1 VPPSSS
7 QVQDTALS
15 RRRTRVQIPPGV
27 FKNTMGKEK
36 LLSEEY
42 KAEDI
47 KAITGLEHVR
57 IRPSMYI
64 GDVGERGLHHLIWEI
79 LDNAVD
85 EHMAGYADRISITI
99 HEDNSITIEDNG
111 RGIPVD
117 IHPEMGIP
125 AVQMVFTILGAGGK
139 FDKKAYKYSGGLHG
153 VGASVVNALSEWL
166 VVEVYRD
173 GKIYKQEYLR
183 GEPVGEV
190 QVIGSTTKRGT
201 KITFKP
207 DPEIFETT
215 KIKFDIVEKRVREL
229 AYLNPE
235 CKFFL
240 KDERSGREVFYHFTK
255 GIEELVSYLAQGKE
269 RLFEK
274 VIRIKGGQEG
284 VLVDIAFSYTRDY
297 KELTESFVNNIKT
310 VEGGTH
316 VTGFRSGLTKAVM
329 RVLPS
334 LKIQKELKETITGDD
349 LREGLVAVISCK
361 VPEPQFEGQTKTKL
375 GNQNVKNITESIV
388 YEQLSNFFEDNRD
401 ILRLIVEKAIEA
413 ALAREAAKKAKEL
426 VRRKS
431 PLEDTTL
438 PGKLS
443 DCSEKDPEK
452 CELFIVEGESAGG
465 SAKQGRDRRFQAIL
479 PLRGKI
485 LNVEKARLDK
495 ILSNEEIKAIVS
507 SLGTGIGEDMDIS
520 KLRYH
525 KVILMTDA
533 DVDGSHIRTLLL
545 TFFYRYLP
553 KIIEEG
559 HLYIA
564 QPPLYRVKKG
574 KMTAYLK
581 DDRELENF
589 LMEHIKKDVLLRDAE
604 GKEYREEK
612 LLELLKT
619 LKETEEGYRLL
630 VKRKGEEILEGL
642 LKVKLREEDLRD
654 PSLLGEKIGMLKGH
668 LKNYEVS
675 TRFNEVESAYE
686 LVFIDKAIGKRV
698 IVDTDLLSS
707 LTYKHLLEGI
717 PIKAPVEATFDK
729 RSKTIDNIHSLFDGV
744 MELVKGSF
752 EIQRYKGLG
761 EMNPEQL
768 WETTMNPATRRLLK
782 VSIEDAVEADRIF
795 NILMGEEVE
804 PRREFITAYAREVK
818 NLDV

>member
-1 VPPSSS
+1 MS
-7 QVQDTALS
+7 D
-15 RRRTRVQIPPGV
+15 
-27 FKNTMGKEK
+27 EK
-36 LLSEEY
+36 FLSEEY
-42 KAEDI
+42 KAESI

-85 EHMAGYADRISITI
+85 EHMAGYADKVSITI
-99 HEDNSITIEDNG
+99 HEDNSITVEDNG

-117 IHPEMGIP
+117 LHPETGIP

-183 GEPVGEV
+183 GEPVSEV
-190 QVIGSTTKRGT
+190 QVVGFSTKKGT

-215 KIKFDIVEKRVREL
+215 KVKFDIIEKRIREL

-240 KDERSGREVFYHFTK
+240 RDERSGREVFYHFTK
-255 GIEELVSYLAQGKE
+255 GIEELVSYLSQGKE
-269 RLFEK
+269 PLFEK
-274 VIRIKGGQEG
+274 VIRLKGEQEG
-284 VLVDIAFSYTRDY
+284 VVVDIAFFYIKDY
-297 KELTESFVNNIKT
+297 KEIIESFVNNIKT

-316 VTGFRSGLTKAVM
+316 ATGFRSGLTKAVM
-329 RVLPS
+329 RSLSS
-334 LKIQKELKETITGDD
+334 LKIQKELKETITGED

-401 ILRLIVEKAIEA
+401 ILRLVVEKAIEA

-431 PLEDTTL
+431 PLEDSTL
-438 PGKLS
+438 PGKLA
-443 DCSEKDPEK
+443 DCSEKDPER

-485 LNVEKARLDK
+485 LNVEKARIDK

-507 SLGTGIGEDMDIS
+507 SLGAGIGEDMDLS

-545 TFFYRYLP
+545 TFFYRYMP

-559 HLYIA
+559 YLYIA
-564 QPPLYRVKKG
+564 QPPLYRVKRG
-574 KMTAYLK
+574 KTTAYLK

-589 LMEHIKKDVLLRDAE
+589 LMEHVKRDVVLRDSE
-604 GKEYREEK
+604 GKEYKAEK
-612 LLELLKT
+612 LLDLLKT
-619 LKETEEGYRLL
+619 LREVEEGYRLL
-630 VKRKGEEILEGL
+630 VRKKGEEVLECL
-642 LKVKLREEDLRD
+642 LRVRLREEDLRD
-654 PSLLGEKIGMLKGH
+654 KSLLEKKLPLLKEC

-675 TRFNEVESAYE
+675 TKYNEIESAYE
-686 LVFIDKAIGKRV
+686 LIFMDKIIGKRT
-698 IVDTDLLSS
+698 IVDTDILSS
-707 LTYKHLLEGI
+707 LTYKHLLEGF
-717 PIKAPVEATFDK
+717 PVRTPVEVFFDK
-729 RSKTIDNIHSLFDGV
+729 KSKIIKSVHSLFDGV

-782 VSIEDAVEADRIF
+782 VSIEDAVEADRVF
-795 NILMGEEVE
+795 NTLMGEEVE
-804 PRREFITAYAREVK
+804 PRRKFIEAYAREVK

>member
-27 FKNTMGKEK
+27 LKNTMGEEK

-64 GDVGERGLHHLIWEI
+64 GDVGERGLHHIIWEI

-173 GKIYKQEYLR
+173 GKIYKQEYIR
-183 GEPVGEV
+183 GVPVGEV
-190 QVIGSTTKRGT
+190 QVVGSTTKRGT

-235 CKFFL
+235 CKFLL

-297 KELTESFVNNIKT
+297 KELIESFVNNIKT
-310 VEGGTH
+310 VDGGTH

-329 RVLPS
+329 RALPS
-334 LKIQKELKETITGDD
+334 LKIQRELKETITGDD

-361 VPEPQFEGQTKTKL
+361 VP
-375 GNQNVKNITESIV
+375 
-388 YEQLSNFFEDNRD
+388 
-401 ILRLIVEKAIEA
+401 
-413 ALAREAAKKAKEL
+413 
-426 VRRKS
+426 
-431 PLEDTTL
+431 
-438 PGKLS
+438 
-443 DCSEKDPEK
+443 
-452 CELFIVEGESAGG
+452 
-465 SAKQGRDRRFQAIL
+465 
-479 PLRGKI
+479 
-485 LNVEKARLDK
+485 DK

-507 SLGTGIGEDMDIS
+507 SLGTGIGEDMDLS

-574 KMTAYLK
+574 KMAVYLK

-604 GKEYREEK
+604 GKEYRGEK

-630 VKRKGEEILEGL
+630 VKRKGEEVLEGL
-642 LKVKLREEDLRD
+642 LRAKLREEDLRD
-654 PSLLGEKIGMLKGH
+654 PRLLEEKIRMLKGH

-698 IVDTDLLSS
+698 IVDGDLLSS

-717 PIKAPVEATFDK
+717 PIKTPVEVTFDK
-729 RSKTIDNIHSLFDGV
+729 RSKIIDNLHSLFDGV

>member
-1 VPPSSS
+1 
-7 QVQDTALS
+7 
-15 RRRTRVQIPPGV
+15 
-27 FKNTMGKEK
+27 MGKEK

-47 KAITGLEHVR
+47 KAVTGLEHVR

-85 EHMAGYADRISITI
+85 EHMAGYADRISIII
-99 HEDNSITIEDNG
+99 HEDNSVTVEDNG

-173 GKIYKQEYLR
+173 GKIYKQEYIR
-183 GEPVGEV
+183 GVPVTEV
-190 QVIGSTTKRGT
+190 QVVGSTTKRGT

-274 VIRIKGGQEG
+274 VIRIKGEQEG
-284 VLVDIAFSYTRDY
+284 VLVDIAFTYTRDY
-297 KELTESFVNNIKT
+297 KEITESFVNNIKT
-310 VEGGTH
+310 VDGGTH

-329 RVLPS
+329 RALPS

-388 YEQLSNFFEDNRD
+388 YEQLSDFFEDNRD

-438 PGKLS
+438 PGKLA
-443 DCSEKDPEK
+443 DCSEKDPKK

-495 ILSNEEIKAIVS
+495 ILSNEEIKAIIS
-507 SLGTGIGEDMDIS
+507 SLGTGIGEDMDLS

-525 KVILMTDA
+525 KIILMTDA

-545 TFFYRYLP
+545 TFFYRYMP
-553 KIIEEG
+553 KIIEAG

-604 GKEYREEK
+604 GKEYRGEK

-630 VKRKGEEILEGL
+630 VKKKGEEILEGL

-654 PSLLGEKIGMLKGH
+654 PSLLEKKVQMLKEH

-686 LVFIDKAIGKRV
+686 LVFVDKAMGRKV
-698 IVDTDLLSS
+698 IVNADLLSS

-717 PIKAPVEATFDK
+717 PIKAPVEVTFDK
-729 RSKTIDNIHSLFDGV
+729 RSKIIDNLHSLFDGV

-782 VSIEDAVEADRIF
+782 VSIEDAIEADRIF

-804 PRREFITAYAREVK
+804 PRREFIIAYAREVK